1 MLHGIVTV
9 HLDKQT
15 VRAALHRKMQMLA
28 DLRLGRDGV
37 DELEAGVLR
46 VAGHEADVV
55 VARDGAEQVEQVGE
69 IHLLLEALAVAV
81 DILAQKGDLLVPR
94 LHETLELGEDVA
106 GLAALFA
113 AADVRHDAVGAE
125 VVTAIHDGQPSTE
138 LALAADGDILH
149 DDGALSR
156 LHEHPLVLVQFLGD
170 ELGQRV
176 DAVHAEHEVYVGV
189 APAQLFHDVLLV
201 GHAAAEAD
209 DEAVLLLFQALEGA
223 HVTEDTLLGVLTD
236 GAGVEKDEVGVL
248 GLVTQAVADVHQ
260 HTLDALAVVDILLA
274 AVAVDEGQR
283 RGVIGQLD
291 QLCRRVVM
299 FKCYVL
305 Q

>member
-15 VRAALHRKMQMLA
+15 VRAALHRQMQMLA

-69 IHLLLEALAVAV
+69 IHLLLKALAVAV
-81 DILAQKGDLLVPR
+81 DILAQKGDLLVPC

-125 VVTAIHDGQPSTE
+125 VVTAVHDGQPGTE
-138 LALAADGDILH
+138 LALTADGDILH

-176 DAVHAEHEVYVGV
+176 DAVHAEHEVHIGV

-248 GLVTQAVADVHQ
+248 GLVAQAVADVHQ